1 MKIKK
6 EYILGIVGLATLIL
20 FFWGINYLKGKDLLA
35 SQQRFYAIYPK
46 VDGLIE
52 SHPVT
57 INGVKIGQ
65 VNRIGLHPDRSGR
78 VLIECIVGNQADI
91 PANSTAILA
100 PAGFL
105 GGYQII
111 LVPGNASVL
120 MQNRDTL
127 ATEIQTSLPDEI
139 GQQLLPLKGQIE
151 GVFARVDTLIGAL
164 NLLVDIQ
171 NRSQIAQGL
180 ESLNQAMS
188 NLTAITKNI
197 DEQETSI
204 TALIHNMRTFSDT
217 LTGLDFAHTLEQTNL
232 SLNALTQLIDTANQ
246 PDGTIGLLLHDEKLY
261 HNLETTTMQ
270 LNLLLEDIRTNPKKY
285 VSFSIFGK

>member
-151 GVFARVDTLIGAL
+151 GIFARVDTLIGAL

-270 LNLLLEDIRTNPKKY
+270 LTLLLEDIRTNPKKY

>member
-1 MKIKK
+1 LKIKK
-6 EYILGIVGLATLIL
+6 EYILGIAGVFTLIL
-20 FFWGINYLKGKDLLA
+20 FIWGINYLKGKDLLM

-91 PANSTAILA
+91 PVNSTAVLA

-105 GGYQII
+105 GGYQIM
-111 LVPGNASVL
+111 LVPGSASVL
-120 MQNRDTL
+120 MQNKDTL
-127 ATEIQTSLPDEI
+127 ASEIQTSLPDEI
-139 GQQLLPLKGQIE
+139 GQQIMPLKAQVE
-151 GVFARVDTLIGAL
+151 GIFSRVDTLIGAL
-164 NLLVDIQ
+164 NLLLDLQHRNQV
-171 NRSQIAQGL
+171 SQGL
-180 ESLNQAMS
+180 ESLNQALG
-188 NLTAITKNI
+188 NLEAITRNI
-197 DEQETSI
+197 QEQETSI
-204 TALIHNMRTFSDT
+204 TALIQNMSVFSDT
-217 LTGLDFAHTLEQTNL
+217 LTGLDLAQTLEQANV
-232 SLNALTQLIDTANQ
+232 SLNAFTQLIDTANQ

-261 HNLETTTMQ
+261 HNLETTAMQ
-270 LNLLLEDIRTNPKKY
+270 LNLLLEDIRNNPKKY